1 MDKAEG
7 FGEKV
12 VMMVDLKSEMKRIKD
27 LVDKEIRGIKS
38 TIEGPTDLVEASFH
52 LVLSGGKRVRPF
64 ILIKSAE
71 LFGSTIDR
79 AMPAAVAIELLH
91 NFTLIHDDIM
101 DRDEYRRGVKTTHI
115 VYGEPVAIIAGDFLF
130 SYVFYIL
137 SKNYPPD
144 IGLKLVELYSN
155 ASNLIC
161 MGQTMDVLP
170 DKYIGSPDEYLE
182 MIYRKTGALIEASAV
197 AGGVVGGASEEGLK
211 ALQEFGSKIGIAF
224 QIADDI
230 LGIVGDPKVTGKP
243 VGNDIRNG
251 KKTILVL
258 SALERMDEPSRRRFL
273 RVFGNLG
280 CSEEEVMEA
289 IDLIV
294 STGAIED
301 SREFM
306 KSLYNDSIDAL
317 RTLPESEARE
327 YLMEMA
333 RFIIYR
339 DK

>member
-1 MDKAEG
+1 MDPAERL
-7 FGEKV
+7 GEQVV
-12 VMMVDLKSEMKRIKD
+12 VMIDLRSEMKRIKE
-27 LVDKEIRGIKS
+27 LVDAEIRRIKAGL
-38 TIEGPTDLVEASFH
+38 EGPDDLVEASFH

-71 LFGSTIDR
+71 VFGSSLESS
-79 AMPAAVAIELLH
+79 MPAAVAIELLH

-115 VYGEPVAIIAGDFLF
+115 LFGEPVAIIAGDFLF

-137 SKNYPPD
+137 SRSYPPET
-144 IGLKLVELYSN
+144 GLKLVELYAN

-170 DKYIGSPDEYLE
+170 DKYIVSPDQYLE
-182 MIYRKTGALIEASAV
+182 MVYRKTGALIEASAV
-197 AGGVVGGASEEGLK
+197 AGGVVGGASEEELD
-211 ALQEFGSKIGIAF
+211 LLREFGSKIGIAF

-258 SALERMDEPSRRRFL
+258 SALERMDTVSRERFL
-273 RVFGNLG
+273 RVFGNPET
-280 CSEEEVMEA
+280 SDDEVMEA

-306 KSLYNDSIDAL
+306 KRLYKDSIDAL
-317 RTLPESEARE
+317 RNLPESEARS

>member
-1 MDKAEG
+1 M
-7 FGEKV
+7 V
-12 VMMVDLKSEMKRIKD
+12 VMVDLRSEMKRIKG
-27 LVDKEIRGIKS
+27 LVDAEIRRIKAGL
-38 TIEGPTDLVEASFH
+38 EGPDDLVEASFH

-71 LFGSTIDR
+71 VFGASLESS
-79 AMPAAVAIELLH
+79 MPAAVAIELLH

-115 VYGEPVAIIAGDFLF
+115 LFGEPVAIIAGDLLF

-137 SKNYPPD
+137 SKNYPPET
-144 IGLKLVELYSN
+144 GLKLVELYAN

-170 DKYIGSPDEYLE
+170 DKYIVSSDQYLE
-182 MIYRKTGALIEASAV
+182 MVYRKTGALIEASAV
-197 AGGVVGGASEEGLK
+197 AGGVVGGASEEELGL
-211 ALQEFGSKIGIAF
+211 LREFGSKIGIAF

-258 SALERMDEPSRRRFL
+258 SALERMDSGSREKFL
-273 RVFGNLG
+273 RVFGNPG
-280 CSEEEVMEA
+280 SSDDEVMEA
-289 IDLIV
+289 IDIIV

-306 KSLYNDSIDAL
+306 KRLYNDSINAL
-317 RTLPESEARE
+317 RNLPESEARS

>member
-1 MDKAEG
+1 
-7 FGEKV
+7 
-12 VMMVDLKSEMKRIKD
+12 MVDLRSEMKRIKE
-27 LVDKEIRGIKS
+27 LVDAEIRRIKAG
-38 TIEGPTDLVEASFH
+38 IEGPDDLVEASFH

-71 LFGSTIDR
+71 VFGASLEDS
-79 AMPAAVAIELLH
+79 MPAAVAIELLH

-115 VYGEPVAIIAGDFLF
+115 LFGEPVAIIAGDFLF
-130 SYVFYIL
+130 SYVFYVL
-137 SKNYPPD
+137 SRSYPPET
-144 IGLKLVELYSN
+144 GLKLVELYAN

-170 DKYIGSPDEYLE
+170 DKYIVSPDQYLE
-182 MIYRKTGALIEASAV
+182 MVYRKTGALIEASAV
-197 AGGVVGGASEEGLK
+197 GGGVVGGASEEELGL
-211 ALQEFGSKIGIAF
+211 LREFGSKIGIAF

-258 SALERMDEPSRRRFL
+258 SALERMDSGSRERFL
-273 RVFGNLG
+273 KVFGNPG
-280 CSEEEVMEA
+280 SGDDEVMEA

-306 KSLYNDSIDAL
+306 KRLYNDAIDAL
-317 RTLPESEARE
+317 RNLPESEARS

>member
-1 MDKAEG
+1 
-7 FGEKV
+7 
-12 VMMVDLKSEMKRIKD
+12 MVDLRSEMKRIKG
-27 LVDKEIRGIKS
+27 LVDAEIRRIKAGL
-38 TIEGPTDLVEASFH
+38 EGPDDLVEASFH

-71 LFGSTIDR
+71 VFGASLESS
-79 AMPAAVAIELLH
+79 MPAAVAIELLH

-115 VYGEPVAIIAGDFLF
+115 LFGEPVAIIAGDLLF

-137 SKNYPPD
+137 SKNYPPET
-144 IGLKLVELYSN
+144 GLKLVELYAN

-170 DKYIGSPDEYLE
+170 DKYIVSSDQYLE
-182 MIYRKTGALIEASAV
+182 MVYRKTGALIEASAV
-197 AGGVVGGASEEGLK
+197 AGGVVGGASEEELGL
-211 ALQEFGSKIGIAF
+211 LREFGSKIGIAF

-258 SALERMDEPSRRRFL
+258 SALERMDSGSREKFL
-273 RVFGNLG
+273 RVFGNPG
-280 CSEEEVMEA
+280 SSDDEVMEA
-289 IDLIV
+289 IDIIV

-306 KSLYNDSIDAL
+306 KRLYNDSINAL
-317 RTLPESEARE
+317 RNLPESEARS

>member
-1 MDKAEG
+1 
-7 FGEKV
+7 
-12 VMMVDLKSEMKRIKD
+12 MVDLDLKSELMRIKD
-27 LVDKEIRGIKS
+27 LVDEELRKLKS
-38 TIEGPTDLVEASFH
+38 GLDGPNDLIEASFH
-52 LVLSGGKRVRPF
+52 LILSGGKRVRPF
-64 ILIKSAE
+64 ILIKSSE
-71 LFGSTIDR
+71 IFGVSIDE

-137 SKNYPPD
+137 SRSYPSEV
-144 IGLKLVELYSN
+144 GLRLVDLYSN

-170 DKYIGSPDEYLE
+170 SKYIGSSKQYLE
-182 MIYRKTGALIEASAV
+182 MIYMKTGALIEASAV
-197 AGGVVGGASEEGLK
+197 AGGIIGGASKEDLDNLRVYG
-211 ALQEFGSKIGIAF
+211 GKIGVAF

-230 LGIVGDPKVTGKP
+230 LGVVGDPKVTGKP

-258 SALERMDEPSRRRFL
+258 SALERMDGDSRRRFL
-273 RVFGNLG
+273 EIFGNVD
-280 CSEEEVMEA
+280 CDENDIQEA
-289 IDLIV
+289 INLIV
-294 STGAIED
+294 ETGVIDD

-306 KSLYNDSIDAL
+306 KRLYNESINAL
-317 RTLPESEARE
+317 RALPDSNARD
-327 YLMEMA
+327 YLMEIA
-333 RFIIYR
+333 KFIIYR
-339 DK
+339 RK